1 MAAGGF
7 IPQQK
12 GAGDLMDFHIGQ
24 KVIIDCHDAD
34 YMETIGIEN
43 GTVGEVLDIYPS
55 YHIPVIV
62 KVDSRI
68 GSVECRFYFNEL
80 KPAQNTAKII

>member
-1 MAAGGF
+1 MAAGGL
-7 IPQQK
+7 IPRQK

-34 YMETIGIEN
+34 YMETIGIDN
-43 GTVGEVLDIYPS
+43 GTVGEVLDIYPR

-62 KVDSRI
+62 KVDSRT

>member
-1 MAAGGF
+1 MVAGGLVT
-7 IPQQK
+7 QQK
-12 GAGDLMDFHIGQ
+12 GDGGMMDFYVGQ

-34 YMETIGIEN
+34 YMETIGIDN
-43 GTVGEVLDIYPS
+43 GTVGEVLDIYPRR
-55 YHIPVIV
+55 HIPVIV
-62 KVDSRI
+62 KVDSRT

>member
-1 MAAGGF
+1 MVAGGL

-34 YMETIGIEN
+34 YMETIGIDN
-43 GTVGEVLDIYPS
+43 GTVGEVLDIYPR
-55 YHIPVIV
+55 YHVPVIV

>member
-7 IPQQK
+7 VAKQK

-34 YMETIGIEN
+34 YMETIGIDN
-43 GTVGEVLDIYPS
+43 GTVGEVLDIYPR

-62 KVDSRI
+62 KVDSRT

>member
-1 MAAGGF
+1 MVAGGLVT
-7 IPQQK
+7 QQK
-12 GAGDLMDFHIGQ
+12 GKGGMMDFYVGQ

-34 YMETIGIEN
+34 YMETIGIDN
-43 GTVGEVLDIYPS
+43 GTVGEVLGIYPS
-55 YHIPVIV
+55 RHFPVTV

-68 GSVECRFYFNEL
+68 RSECRFYFNEL

>member
-1 MAAGGF
+1 
-7 IPQQK
+7 
-12 GAGDLMDFHIGQ
+12 MDFHIGQ
-24 KVIIDCHDAD
+24 KVIIDCHDPD
-34 YMETIGIEN
+34 YMETIGIDN
-43 GTVGEVLDIYPS
+43 GTVGEVLDIYPR

-68 GSVECRFYFNEL
+68 RVECRFYFNEL

>member
-1 MAAGGF
+1 MVAGGF
-7 IPQQK
+7 IPRQK
-12 GAGDLMDFHIGQ
+12 GEGDLMDFHIGQ

-34 YMETIGIEN
+34 YMETIGIDN
-43 GTVGEVLDIYPS
+43 GTVGEVLDIYPR

-68 GSVECRFYFNEL
+68 GPVECRFYFNEL

>member
-1 MAAGGF
+1 M
-7 IPQQK
+7 K
-12 GAGDLMDFHIGQ
+12 DFHIGQ

-34 YMETIGIEN
+34 YMETIGIDN
-43 GTVGEVLDIYPS
+43 GTVGEVLDIYPR

-62 KVDSRI
+62 KVDSRT

>member
-1 MAAGGF
+1 MVAGGLV
-7 IPQQK
+7 PQQK
-12 GAGDLMDFHIGQ
+12 GKGDLMDFHVGQ
-24 KVIIDCHDAD
+24 KVIIDCHDAY
-34 YMETIGIEN
+34 YMENIGIDN
-43 GTVGEVLDIYPS
+43 GTVGEVLDIYPR
-55 YHIPVIV
+55 YHVPVIV

>member
-1 MAAGGF
+1 MAAGGLV
-7 IPQQK
+7 PQQK

-24 KVIIDCHDAD
+24 KVIIDCDDAD
-34 YMETIGIEN
+34 YMETIGIDN
-43 GTVGEVLDIYPS
+43 GTVGEVLDIYPR

>member
-1 MAAGGF
+1 MGF
-7 IPQQK
+7 Y
-12 GAGDLMDFHIGQ
+12 IGQ

-34 YMETIGIEN
+34 YMETIGIDN
-43 GTVGEVLDIYPS
+43 GTVGEVLGIYPS
-55 YHIPVIV
+55 RHFFPVTV

-68 GSVECRFYFNEL
+68 RSVECRFYFNEL

>member
-1 MAAGGF
+1 MVAGGF
-7 IPQQK
+7 IQQQK
-12 GAGDLMDFHIGQ
+12 GAGGFMDFYVGQ

-34 YMETIGIEN
+34 YMETIGIDN
-43 GTVGEVLDIYPS
+43 GTVGEVLDIYPR